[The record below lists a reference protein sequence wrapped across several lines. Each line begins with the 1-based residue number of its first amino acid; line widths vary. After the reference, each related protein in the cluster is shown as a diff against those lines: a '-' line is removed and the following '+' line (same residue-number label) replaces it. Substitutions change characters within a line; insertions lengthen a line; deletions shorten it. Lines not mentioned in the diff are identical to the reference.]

1 MKSATNSLEDL
12 SLFFMKLSIFNCL
25 GVLNIHRYI
34 LRICNDIFIASY
46 VLIFIQDLNKI
57 CSIQSEKHLFNV
69 YIIDLTKAFE

>member
-25 GVLNIHRYI
+25 GVLNIHRDM
-34 LRICNDIFIASY
+34 LRICNNIFIASY
-46 VLIFIQDLNKI
+46 VLFFIQGLNKI
-57 CSIQSEKHLFNV
+57 YAIQSEKHLFNM

>member
-34 LRICNDIFIASY
+34 LRICNNIFIASY

-57 CSIQSEKHLFNV
+57 CAIQSEKHLFNV